1 MNESS
6 STLPLDIALV
16 FASNTSGLKLDGFE
30 GKGRVTP
37 EIIKS
42 GDESGNK
49 MVVKYRFPDG
59 SSVYG
64 IGVPQAWETALG
76 PTWSYVVEADVLTLI
91 DTGCNGSIQYLEEGL
106 EWIGYPITAVG
117 RVLVTHGHMDHDGS
131 CFHVVAKSGAEL
143 WAHEVYGALVGLNR
157 WEVEKE
163 LRQSLIGLSSP
174 SDDPEDRIVRYEEL
188 RHGLTVTKAVAD
200 GVTSDGFTFFYT
212 PGHSPDELCILLG
225 GVLFSGDHILPQ
237 ITPHPS
243 VGLTYQGFRESLP
256 DGYRQRNRC
265 YGLKAYLR
273 SLKKVSTLGDD
284 VAVLPAHRAF
294 HRGRFNSIGLERAPQ
309 IIEHHRSRCHDIL
322 DILKQQSLSLK
333 DITTK
338 HFSSQQ
344 LGEGNFYSAFTEALS
359 HVELLEEAG
368 DVSLTGDRSSLVTW
382 NGTEDFSRFIDE
394 LTPDGDKSE
403 ETP

>member
-1 MNESS
+1 M
-6 STLPLDIALV
+6 
-16 FASNTSGLKLDGFE
+16 
-30 GKGRVTP
+30 TP

-59 SSVYG
+59 LTVYG
-64 IGVPQAWETALG
+64 IGVPQAWETPLG

-106 EWIGYPITAVG
+106 EWIGYPLTAVG

-131 CFHVVAKSGAEL
+131 CFHVVAKSGADL
-143 WAHEVYGALVGLNR
+143 WAHEVYGALVGSDR
-157 WEVEKE
+157 WEMEKE
-163 LRQSLIGLSSP
+163 FRQSLIGMSSP
-174 SDDPEDRIVRYEEL
+174 SDDSEDRIVRYEEL

-200 GVTSDGFTFFYT
+200 GLTSDGFTFFYT
-212 PGHSPDELCILLG
+212 PGHSPDELCILFG
-225 GVLFSGDHILPQ
+225 GVLFSGDHVLPQ

-243 VGLTYQGFRESLP
+243 VGLTYQRYRELLP
-256 DGYRQRNRC
+256 YSYRRENRY

-273 SLKKVSTLGDD
+273 SLKKVAILGDN

-294 HRGRFNSIGLERAPQ
+294 HRGRFNPIGLDRARE
-309 IIEHHRSRCHDIL
+309 IVEHHRSRCHDIL
-322 DILKQQSLSLK
+322 DILKHQPLSLK
-333 DITTK
+333 QITAK

-344 LGEGNFYSAFTEALS
+344 LGEGNFYAAFTEALS

-368 DVSLTGDRSSLVTW
+368 DVSMAGDSSRLVTW
-382 NGTEDFSRFIDE
+382 NGTEHFSRFIDGLE
-394 LTPDGDKSE
+394 PGDHGAE
-403 ETP
+403 ETT